1 MISAMFHVHPSLFL
15 QITRKANTELGRW
28 KHTNVTNVIIPRTLP
43 VVLIIT
49 GNRSISELN
58 SRAMYAVILLQQ
70 RDTWKFTRKGNMKT
84 FCDKCDFTV
93 STKIKLKIHKE
104 SKHEGI
110 RYLCDQC
117 SSSYMIHG
125 ELKKHKRRVH
135 EGVTFTCD
143 ECTFVSSF
151 PESVRR
157 HKITE
162 HALK

>member
-1 MISAMFHVHPSLFL
+1 
-15 QITRKANTELGRW
+15 
-28 KHTNVTNVIIPRTLP
+28 
-43 VVLIIT
+43 
-49 GNRSISELN
+49 
-58 SRAMYAVILLQQ
+58 
-70 RDTWKFTRKGNMKT
+70 MKT

-93 STKIKLKIHKE
+93 STKIKLTIHLKE

-110 RYLCDQC
+110 RYQCDQC

-135 EGVTFTCD
+135 EGVPFTCD

-157 HKITE
+157 HKKTE